1 MKKIFIS
8 LIALLIFCTSTFA
21 QSKAEKQVAAAAE
34 ALRAA
39 MVDPIKEKLE
49 ALITD
54 SLTYG
59 HSGGHVDRKEEF
71 IDKLLTGKSD
81 FVSIDITNQT
91 IQVYKNTAFV
101 RHELTAA
108 TNDNGKPGNVH
119 LLVLLAFVK
128 EHGNWKLAA
137 RQAVHP
143 S

>member
-1 MKKIFIS
+1 MKKLFTPV
-8 LIALLIFCTSTFA
+8 IALLLFCGSATA

-39 MVDPIKEKLE
+39 MVDPSKEKLE
-49 ALITD
+49 SLITD

-59 HSGGHVDRKEEF
+59 HSGGHVDRKQEF

-101 RHELTAA
+101 RHELTAV
-108 TNDNGKPGNVH
+108 TNDNNKPGNVH

>member
-1 MKKIFIS
+1 MKKLFIPV
-8 LIALLIFCTSTFA
+8 IALLFFCGSAAA

-34 ALRAA
+34 SLRAA
-39 MVDPIKEKLE
+39 MVDPTKEKLE
-49 ALITD
+49 AIITD

-59 HSGGHVDRKEEF
+59 HSGGHVDRKQEF

-101 RHELTAA
+101 RHELTAV
-108 TNDNGKPGNVH
+108 TNDNNKPGNVH

-128 EHGNWKLAA
+128 DHGNWKLAA

>member
-1 MKKIFIS
+1 MN
-8 LIALLIFCTSTFA
+8 A

-39 MVDPIKEKLE
+39 MVDPAKEKLE

-54 SLTYG
+54 SLIYG
-59 HSGGHVDRKEEF
+59 HSGGHLDSKEEF
-71 IDKLLTGKSD
+71 ITKLVTGKSD

-91 IQVYKNTAFV
+91 IQVHGKAAFV
-101 RHELTAA
+101 HHELTAV
-108 TNDNGKPGNVH
+108 TNDNNKPGTVH
-119 LLVLLAFVK
+119 LLVLLVFLK
-128 EHGNWKLAA
+128 DHGAWKLAA